1 MISFRY
7 HVVSLCAVVL
17 ALALGV
23 VLGASSLSQTMLG
36 ALASDRDDLSGR
48 VSTLTAER
56 DTARAQLDQADRVLG
71 GVAPA
76 VVDGTLRDRTVVLVA
91 APGADLEGLTG
102 LVGQAGGRVT
112 GTLTLTDAALAP
124 DRADALRALV
134 TRVLPAGVQLPST
147 TDSGALTGSLL
158 GALVTTGRGPASTP
172 AETGTAFTAL
182 ADGGF
187 LAPGAAPA
195 PAELAVVVGGTPA
208 GPDAAARSTTLAHL
222 AAAVQ
227 AGGAGTVLAGPD
239 AGGAVAVARGD
250 ATARQ
255 LSTVDGAGTAAGR
268 VATVLAAAEQ
278 AGGRAGAYGA
288 ASGTRPLP
296 APAAPEPDPERSSVA
311 PS

>member
-36 ALASDRDDLSGR
+36 ALASDRDDLSGQ
-48 VSTLTAER
+48 VGTLTAER
-56 DTARAQLDQADRVLG
+56 DTARAQQDQGDRVLG

-76 VVDGTLRDRTVVLVA
+76 VVAGALQNRTVVLLA
-91 APGADLEGLTG
+91 APGLDPADLEGLTG
-102 LVGQAGGRVT
+102 LVGKAGGRVT

-147 TDSGALTGSLL
+147 TDAGALTGSLL
-158 GALVTTGRGPASTP
+158 GALVTTGRGPSSTP

-195 PAELAVVVGGTPA
+195 PAQLALVVGGTPA
-208 GPDAAARSTTLAHL
+208 GPDAAARSTTLGLL
-222 AAAVQ
+222 AAAVD

-239 AGGAVAVARGD
+239 AGGAVAAARSD

-268 VATVLAAAEQ
+268 LATMLAAAEQ

-288 ASGTRPLP
+288 APGTRPLP
-296 APAAPEPDPERSSVA
+296 GPVPAASGVA